1 MVFDRQYDPHDG
13 HATSRRAHP
22 AGFLERAAGFGGRAG
37 EGPAAGE
44 PGRARTL
51 DLPVKLTGDCRGPRV
66 GDFRPAEKRG
76 SSCTQRELWNNL
88 IAPRALILQVSP
100 RVRRLVW
107 GVVRTWRERSDDW
120 KSCDAS
126 NGVRQEQRAVS
137 RRARESNGIRWMKL
151 RRIAMRNWCAG
162 LVMSALLALPLCAQ
176 QKSTGTGDDTANAAA
191 IVEKSANSSNAAG
204 GSNAAASSKTVGMKG
219 VFALPATPRPTP
231 FPGGTP
237 PQSMDTDAPGR
248 LVPRYEITGMYD
260 YINFAPGD
268 PFGNFNSQGGTAAF
282 TYNASKWVGLTGEF
296 GAYDFKR
303 NLFPVT
309 GSNGDVNGSFVTF
322 LFGPR
327 LNLRKFDHFVPFGEF
342 LVGGSRGG
350 IELVGVDSR
359 TAFAIAVGGGVDMVF
374 HKNFAWRV
382 AELDYLM
389 TTFTGANLGSSGRQN
404 NFRAATGLVFRFGI
418 PNPPPPPNHPPVAA
432 CSVNPASVFA
442 GSGDSVAVH
451 VTASDPDNDPL
462 TYSYIST
469 GGKIVGS
476 GSNVQLDST
485 GLPPGTYTVKCTVN
499 DGRGG
504 TADASGNVEVKEP
517 PQIKQLEAKLALHS
531 IYFPTAQPSVAKPT
545 GGLVL
550 SQAATLDELAANFK
564 QYLTFKPDAKL
575 ILEGHADVRG
585 AKDYNVKLSERRVE
599 RTKSYLVEKGVPADH
614 LETKAFGFEKNMTSE
629 EVTKLIQAEPDLSPA
644 EKQKILKNL
653 LTVRLAN
660 NRRVDVTLSTTG
672 EQSVRRFPFSA
683 KDALTLLSR
692 GGSETPKKKSVAP
705 APEKKAKP

>member
-1 MVFDRQYDPHDG
+1 
-13 HATSRRAHP
+13 
-22 AGFLERAAGFGGRAG
+22 
-37 EGPAAGE
+37 
-44 PGRARTL
+44 
-51 DLPVKLTGDCRGPRV
+51 
-66 GDFRPAEKRG
+66 
-76 SSCTQRELWNNL
+76 
-88 IAPRALILQVSP
+88 
-100 RVRRLVW
+100 
-107 GVVRTWRERSDDW
+107 
-120 KSCDAS
+120 
-126 NGVRQEQRAVS
+126 
-137 RRARESNGIRWMKL
+137 
-151 RRIAMRNWCAG
+151 MRNGCAA

-176 QKSTGTGDDTANAAA
+176 QKSTGAGDETTSAASNA
-191 IVEKSANSSNAAG
+191 EKHATSSNTG
-204 GSNAAASSKTVGMKG
+204 GGGNAAASSKPVAAKN
-219 VFALPATPRPTP
+219 VFALPARPRPTP
-231 FPGGTP
+231 FPGPAGAP
-237 PQSMDTDAPGR
+237 ADSRPPGR
-248 LVPRYEITGMYD
+248 LVPRYEIAGMYS

-268 PFGNFNSQGGTAAF
+268 PFANFNNHGATGSF
-282 TYNASKWVGLTGEF
+282 TYNASKWVGLTGEVGEYWF
-296 GAYDFKR
+296 SR
-303 NLFPVT
+303 NIFPIIGNNSAAT
-309 GSNGDVNGSFVTF
+309 DSLTTY

-327 LNLRKFDHFVPFGEF
+327 LNLRKFEHFVPFGEF
-342 LVGGSRGG
+342 LVGGTHGG
-350 IELVGVDSR
+350 NQLTGAQGQD
-359 TAFAIAVGGGVDMVF
+359 AFALATGGGVDVVLT
-374 HKNFAWRV
+374 KNLAWRF
-382 AELDYLM
+382 AQLDYLM
-389 TTFTGANLGSSGRQN
+389 TTHTGPALGASGRQN
-404 NFRAATGLVFRFGI
+404 NLRAATGLVFRFGI

-462 TYSYIST
+462 TYSYAATGGAVEGTGPEARWNSTGVAVGSYTVNAKVDDGKGGTASCAVDIKVEEKPNRPPTATLSIERSPILPGEHTGVTCNGSDPDNDPLTYSYIST

-476 GSNVQLDST
+476 GSNVQFDST

-531 IYFPTAQPSVAKPT
+531 IYFPTAQPTVAKPT

-672 EQSVRRFPFSA
+672 EQSVRRFPFSG

-692 GGSETPKKKSVAP
+692 GTAETPKKKTATPAP
-705 APEKKAKP
+705 AKKPKP